1 MKKLYIFSCDQAFN
15 RKIEMS
21 INKGEYSIV
30 LPNITNSM
38 LYSFSINNG
47 LQYVIIHSSFIKGYY
62 QIIDMLLNIKKIV
75 IYVSNNLEYGAL
87 YNAMSS
93 PYFHLMDDKYLI
105 AINELLPYM
114 EKNIKY
120 ISSLNNE
127 LDKLKAS
134 VEEERL
140 VKKAKICLMKAY
152 MLSEGEA
159 YKLILKRSM
168 DERVSKAV
176 IAKSN
181 LKEVEK

>member
-1 MKKLYIFSCDQAFN
+1 
-15 RKIEMS
+15 
-21 INKGEYSIV
+21 
-30 LPNITNSM
+30 
-38 LYSFSINNG
+38 
-47 LQYVIIHSSFIKGYY
+47 
-62 QIIDMLLNIKKIV
+62 
-75 IYVSNNLEYGAL
+75 
-87 YNAMSS
+87 
-93 PYFHLMDDKYLI
+93 MDDKYLI

-176 IAKSN
+176 IAKSI